1 MSASP
6 PTSPT
11 TTIPATSHRALAVPA
26 IALVLLAPA
35 ACGGPPDDRAEAR
48 ARVEAAAESL
58 RASHQQRWGVA
69 TEEERARLARDTTSG
84 SE

>member
-6 PTSPT
+6 PTSST
-11 TTIPATSHRALAVPA
+11 ATISATSHLGLAVA
-26 IALVLLAPA
+26 GIALVLLGPA

-69 TEEERARLARDTTSG
+69 TEEERARLAGDTASG